1 MGIRDAVLDDL
12 PAVTEIY
19 NREVLEGT
27 STFDTEPR
35 RSDEGRAW
43 FEAHR
48 PPVYPLVV
56 AEERGEVV
64 AWASLSP
71 WSDRGAYAHTV
82 EGSLFVREDSRG
94 EGIGVRLTRELI
106 ERARSAGHHVLL
118 ARIEAANGA
127 SRAILLG
134 AGFRLVGVMH
144 EVGRKFGR
152 NLDVELYELVLEGN
166 AAGLSESGES
176 GIR

>member
-19 NREVLEGT
+19 NSEVLKGT
-27 STFDTEPR
+27 STFDTEARGP
-35 RSDEGRAW
+35 DEQRAW
-43 FEAHR
+43 FDSHR
-48 PPVYPLVV
+48 PPAHPLVV
-56 AEERGEVV
+56 LEERGEVV

-82 EGSLFVREDSRG
+82 EGSLFVREGFRG
-94 EGIGVRLTRELI
+94 GGIGVRLTRELI
-106 ERARSAGHHVLL
+106 DRARSAGHHVLL

-127 SRAILLG
+127 SRAIVLG

-152 NLDVELYELVLEGN
+152 NLDVELYELVIENG
-166 AAGLSESGES
+166 AAGQAGPGES
-176 GIR
+176 VNR

>member
-1 MGIRDAVLDDL
+1 MGLRDAVLDDL

-19 NREVLEGT
+19 NSEVLKGT

-35 RSDEGRAW
+35 GSEEGRAW
-43 FEAHR
+43 FDAHR
-48 PPVYPLVV
+48 PPAYPLVV

-82 EGSLFVREDSRG
+82 EGSLFVREGFRG

-106 ERARSAGHHVLL
+106 ERAGAAGHHVLL

-127 SRAILLG
+127 SRAILIG

-152 NLDVELYELVLEGN
+152 NLDVELYELVLEKSV
-166 AAGLSESGES
+166 AGPAGSGES
-176 GIR
+176 GNR